1 MTEPPI
7 RGSCLCGR
15 TVFEVTPPFL
25 KFVHCHCSRCR
36 KSSGASHATNIAVRT
51 DQLAW
56 IAGDD
61 GLEHFR
67 LPSAARFG
75 KSFCRACGCPM
86 PRRLPGT
93 DLVVI
98 PAGSL
103 DDAIAFTPSEH
114 LFWDSR
120 PAWGCPSG
128 GLPAHDGASPA

>member
-1 MTEPPI
+1 MTEPRI

-25 KFVHCHCSRCR
+25 RFVHCHCSRCR
-36 KSSGASHATNIAVRT
+36 KSSGASHATNIAVRA
-51 DQLAW
+51 DQFAW
-56 IAGDD
+56 VAGGDKVAR
-61 GLEHFR
+61 FR
-67 LPSAARFG
+67 LLSAARFG

-86 PRRLPGT
+86 PQWLPHT

-103 DDAIAFTPSEH
+103 DDAIAFVPTEH
-114 LFWDSR
+114 LFLDSR

-128 GLPAHDGASPA
+128 DLPAREGA